1 MAAVESFGKKVFKVV
16 RGAVDW
22 VLDRVEDIGEFVVN
36 DIIRPVGRWM
46 DDARRGFFEDPLAA
60 TLRIAAM
67 ATGQLWALPLID
79 GVETYRAGGSLGDAL
94 KATAISYVSA
104 KVGGEVG
111 DFVGEA
117 VGDKVGSQLVADM
130 IAGGAEGATNAV
142 IYGEDP
148 LEAFIRGGLAP
159 AIDAATGVIAD
170 RLDWEIDIV
179 NEDGEVT
186 GTRLLPSAVQ
196 NVIGTSLAAALTGED
211 VNSDTINRAISRS
224 LITTQFIQGVA
235 GHLGIDLEDP
245 KKLAYITAATQ
256 RVVRSILSGESGEEA
271 GRAAYNT
278 FKAYT
283 TSEFHDLLDETDFGI
298 SFGNILDK
306 FSGDYEESAALAA
319 RSDELRQEWEDKYP
333 NYEEDVQT
341 LQTLRDKWMPQIERI
356 QDLTRLHDE
365 GVGDMHAQGL
375 IDEINKLTAE
385 LAADIDTDLDVYQA
399 ALESVT
405 AADADPLV
413 KEYDLALGEYKDSLE
428 NLNNSSENL
437 DEALIA
443 QEEEIGTA
451 FAIALDP
458 NFNAAEYAYL
468 NKLGETLSESQIA
481 QHYLENLQNSPV
493 TNVEDFQSR
502 LHTNW
507 NTLVNNVLSA
517 TDKDVFKL
525 RGGSPSVHAQQALS
539 ALWDRFVAENGTG
552 TDILG
557 AIAQV
562 NSFFSADQIDPSVQE
577 DFLAAW
583 NKIIT
588 EAGDNLPP
596 GESASIFAA
605 EIQDSED
612 APVDWAGIVSATPID
627 LLNLPVGR
635 GPDGSLIQLP
645 QYEERYN
652 GMSGRETVIR
662 TMVSPG
668 VFREEI
674 TTLDA
679 DGNPTTSTRTVD
691 FSENLRE
698 SLSPE
703 DSALVFMA
711 AASQGNEGEVAE
723 LLDMDQ
729 SLVDQLSNVMDYFV
743 NSDEWEFEA
752 RSEIFDATFTLDN
765 TNVQNIIANTFRGI
779 GGVFEAFGTT
789 YDFLS
794 SLEARNQRWRVR
806 EGGIQ
811 ESEFTRFAQDLA
823 AIGEGGLTEE
833 YWGKKEIFD
842 DRIADAIKGE
852 TYLNTYQAE
861 IAAGSTEEQAI
872 AAAIA
877 ARDAMST
884 TERSLEVIEGIFG
897 AIEDHPTM
905 FLAEYIGVELSQELV
920 PLLIGGAAATTAKG
934 AAKVTGRSDEVAEL
948 LSRNTGLEAAFVSDV
963 AEGFGSA
970 AGGAYEQALEVA
982 ARSGMGRLDPATGE
996 WIPNEQ
1002 AHAYATNISWNAGLL
1017 QAVAILALNNVGG
1030 NALEQNVFGRN
1041 LPDTPTGESVTLLGR
1056 SADALLDRIYEGTS
1070 IFFKEGITEGVEE
1083 GLVANYVSGQLALLD
1098 PNIDVTGDVAGAAVM
1113 AFLAGGGTTGS
1124 IYGLS
1129 QTGDL
1134 ASNLIIAT
1142 DEDVRGILDNFE
1154 SAYDAYVANGSLPEA
1169 FTTLYDDAAT
1179 ALNNAGITATTLIN
1193 NILGTVAQD
1202 EITTTADV
1210 RDAIADRAAEYGE
1223 SAYSAF
1229 TVGDIDNFVDRQT
1242 ADELDAALD
1251 TYIST
1256 RQDELGSADDEVDLD
1271 EEGDDAISLSGP
1283 TPTGEGSIDLNL
1295 NVATGLA
1302 DLGTDISS
1310 VETRLIK
1317 LINDNDG
1324 DVDQAV
1330 ADLAAELGTTETNLS
1345 NLVGDLATDVAAD
1358 ISNLETSLAD
1368 LGTSVSEVETE
1379 LTKLIQD
1386 QGLSTDEAIA
1396 ELAGDLDTTA
1406 DNLTNLV
1413 GDLATDVA
1421 ADIANL
1427 ETGLADLGT
1436 DIDGVEAR
1444 LTELIQDQGKSTDEA
1459 IADLAVELG
1468 TTETNLTNLVG
1479 DLATDV
1485 AADIAGVTEDIADV
1499 ADVLGTPGRDD
1510 DPSTPNVDESADP
1523 TGLFADIAA
1532 KEEAGMQ
1539 RDAAIESALADLS
1552 VDLDISIEEVLE
1564 RIDLAETTL
1573 GESLTG
1579 TEAAL
1584 ASDID
1589 AVANLVGKPRQD
1601 VTATDI
1607 DFVADVIAQNKVLT
1621 ENQLALYDVT
1631 GDGQITIE
1639 DQQMLDDLL
1648 AGRPV
1653 DIATTSPF
1661 AGPTGIY
1668 AAIDANTQRE
1678 LDALTETKIDLQ
1690 TDFNRQLQQEQKE
1703 NLLMDVLS
1711 DPASMRREVSV
1722 TTPPPTNIDYL
1733 YDFGSIFATPQQAG
1747 LFASPYGTDPQG
1759 RSLATQLGATTDQL
1773 LGLVGPRGRG

>member
-1345 NLVGDLATDVAAD
+1345 NTIGNLATSVAAD
-1358 ISNLETSLAD
+1358 IANLETSLAD

>member
-1330 ADLAAELGTTETNLS
+1330 ANLAAELGTTETNLS
-1345 NLVGDLATDVAAD
+1345 NTIGNLATSVAAD
-1358 ISNLETSLAD
+1358 IANLETSLAD